1 MKYFNATV
9 LTKGKKTD
17 YGLYAE
23 SKKEAMYLAKI
34 KYTGIVIKVAEASPP
49 LEDQIKKFKDTLM
62 KNVQKRKINP
72 DRQIGAIRQVA
83 VMTNAGISV
92 HDAFSEIADATDD
105 RVLEDVFSSIADDI
119 NSGLSLSQSMNNFRF
134 ELGNLTLAMVQLGEK
149 TGNMAEAMYSL
160 ADMLE
165 EIRRNVI
172 KFKKAMAYP
181 RNVMIAMAV
190 AFTILISYVVPQF
203 KEIFEELGAE
213 LPLPTRILLF
223 LEHLFNTYGLYV
235 LGGLILGFL
244 VFKYTIDHNKEAR
257 YGWHKFLNRTYLIK
271 NLIHFSTLN
280 RFTLVF
286 SELVRAGI
294 PIAEALDTSID
305 MIDNLP
311 LKEKL
316 GTVRSSVEK
325 GATLNSALKET
336 ELFENM
342 IIQMIAA
349 GESSGQ
355 LDAMLEKVM
364 EYYKMRFDAIIDGLS
379 EAIEPIMLFFIA
391 GMVILLALG
400 IFLPM
405 WDMGNAVQGRPTG

>member
-9 LTKGKKTD
+9 LSKGKKTD
-17 YGLYAE
+17 HGLYAE
-23 SKKEAMYLAKI
+23 NKKEAHYLAKI
-34 KYTGIVIKVAEASPP
+34 KFSGILLKVVESSPP
-49 LEDQIKKFKDTLM
+49 LDEQLKKFKDNLLQ
-62 KNVQKRKINP
+62 NVQKKKINP
-72 DRQIGAIRQVA
+72 DMQIGAIRQLA

-92 HDAFSEIADATDD
+92 HDSFKEIADATDD
-105 RVLEDVFSSIADDI
+105 ATLKRVFNTIGDDI
-119 NSGLSLSQSMNNFRF
+119 NSGLSLSQSMNNYRF
-134 ELGNLTLAMVQLGEK
+134 ELGNLALAMVALGEK

-165 EIRRNVI
+165 EIRRNIV

-203 KEIFEELGAE
+203 KDIFEELGAT
-213 LPLPTRILLF
+213 LPLPTQILLF
-223 LEHLFNTYGLYV
+223 LEHLFNTYGIYV
-235 LGGLILGFL
+235 LASIVLF
-244 VFKYTIDHNKEAR
+244 VMSFKYMINHSKEFR
-257 YGWHKFLNRTYLIK
+257 YKWHTFLLRVYLIK
-271 NLIHFSTLN
+271 NIIKFSTLS

-286 SELVRAGI
+286 SELVKAGI

-311 LKEKL
+311 MKDQLA
-316 GTVRSSVEK
+316 TVRSAVEK
-325 GATLNSALKET
+325 GDTLHNGLKDT
-336 ELFENM
+336 KLFENM
-342 IIQMIAA
+342 IIQMISA

-355 LDAMLEKVM
+355 LDAMLEKVTD
-364 EYYKMRFDAIIDGLS
+364 YYKMRFDAIIDGLS

-391 GMVILLALG
+391 AMVILLALG

-405 WDMGNAVQGRPTG
+405 WDMGNAVQGRS